1 MDLLAKL
8 SDDFKKAMLS
18 GDQLAKDTIRS
29 IKGAIKYA
37 EIEKGEVLQDEE
49 ISQIVQKAAKQ
60 RKESITQYEEANRDD
75 LALKEKNELAII
87 EQYLPDQLSDEELE
101 KIISDAINESGASSM
116 ADIGKVM
123 SRIMPL
129 VKGRADGSFIN
140 QKVKLLLSEQ

>member
-49 ISQIVQKAAKQ
+49 VSQIVQKAAKQ
-60 RKESITQYEEANRDD
+60 RKESITQYEEAGRDD

>member
-8 SDDFKKAMLS
+8 SDDLKKAMLS

-49 ISQIVQKAAKQ
+49 VSQIVQKAAKQ
-60 RKESITQYEEANRDD
+60 RKESITQYEEAGRDD

-101 KIISDAINESGASSM
+101 KIISDAINESSASSM

-129 VKGRADGSFIN
+129 VKGRADGGFIN

>member
-8 SDDFKKAMLS
+8 SDDLKKAMLS

-29 IKGAIKYA
+29 IKGAIKNA
-37 EIEKGEVLQDEE
+37 EIEKGEVLQD
-49 ISQIVQKAAKQ
+49 
-60 RKESITQYEEANRDD
+60 EEANRDD

-87 EQYLPDQLSDEELE
+87 EQYLPDQLSDEDLE

-129 VKGRADGSFIN
+129 VKGRADGGSIN

>member
-87 EQYLPDQLSDEELE
+87 EQYLPDQLSDEDLE

-129 VKGRADGSFIN
+129 VKGRADGGSIN